1 MNQAAQL
8 RPRGGT
14 PPQDHPRSS
23 RQPDAETRAD
33 AAVRDQARALDA
45 TFKALARKVLVDDD
59 PTTELPVRQ
68 FRVCATLFDGA
79 RSMKELSHEL
89 GVSQS
94 AITQIA
100 DRLEAAGMVTRGAVG
115 EDRRVRNLELTR
127 RARQML
133 RDREQR
139 RLERMMEILRLMS
152 AEDREALLASMAALK
167 EAAEDPAS

>member
-1 MNQAAQL
+1 M
-8 RPRGGT
+8 
-14 PPQDHPRSS
+14 
-23 RQPDAETRAD
+23 
-33 AAVRDQARALDA
+33 DA
-45 TFKALARKVLVDDD
+45 TFKSLARKILVDDD

-68 FRVCATLFDGA
+68 FRVCAALFDGA

-133 RDREQR
+133 RTREQR
-139 RLERMMEILRLMS
+139 RLERMEEILRLMS

-167 EAAEDPAS
+167 EATEDAAN